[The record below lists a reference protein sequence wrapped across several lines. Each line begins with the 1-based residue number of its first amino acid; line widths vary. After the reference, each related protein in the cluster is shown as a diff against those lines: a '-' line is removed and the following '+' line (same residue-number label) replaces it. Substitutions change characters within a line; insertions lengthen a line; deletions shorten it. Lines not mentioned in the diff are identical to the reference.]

1 MGDSMREITLDTE
14 TTGLDPSAGHRI
26 VEIGCVEL
34 SNHVPTGREFQRYVN
49 PEREMPVEAFQ
60 VHGLSAEFLKPKP
73 LFADIV
79 DDFLTFIGD
88 DRLVIHNA
96 QFDLGFLNAE
106 LQRLGREPLSAVQVV
121 DTVQL
126 ARKKH
131 PGAPANLDALC
142 RRFAIDTSTRQ
153 NHGALLDAQLLAEVY
168 LQLRGGRQ
176 TGLALTAGPAETVT
190 AEPGAAVVVR
200 PARPHG
206 PSEAET
212 AANSAFV
219 DGITDPIWRS

>member
-1 MGDSMREITLDTE
+1 MREITLDTE

-34 SNHVPTGREFQRYVN
+34 SNHVPTGREFQCYIN
-49 PEREMPVEAFQ
+49 PERDMPVEAFQ
-60 VHGLSAEFLKPKP
+60 VHGLSTEFLKSKP
-73 LFADIV
+73 LFADVV
-79 DDFLTFIGD
+79 DEFLTFIGD

-106 LQRLGREPLSAVQVV
+106 LHRLDRKPLSAVQVV

-126 ARKKH
+126 ARQKH

-142 RRFAIDTSTRQ
+142 RRFAIDTSARQ

-176 TGLALTAGPAETVT
+176 PGLALTAGPVETV
-190 AEPGAAVVVR
+190 ASGPAVVVR

-206 PSEAET
+206 PSESET
-212 AANSAFV
+212 VAHRAFV